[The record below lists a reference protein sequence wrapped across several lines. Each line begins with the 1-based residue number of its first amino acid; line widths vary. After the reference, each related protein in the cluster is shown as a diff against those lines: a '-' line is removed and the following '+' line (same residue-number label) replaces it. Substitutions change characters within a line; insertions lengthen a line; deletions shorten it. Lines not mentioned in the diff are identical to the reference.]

1 VSGGPDRVM
10 DRARYEQYAAAF
22 NARDYDR
29 VFDFYVEQPQIS
41 FFGVHIRSRA
51 DLKRF
56 YAFLHS
62 YLVETIRVEKFA
74 ASTELVAVEASVR
87 VEGIRDLDRATLE
100 VHGYGGLHPLRAGEV
115 QEMRQYIHYH
125 LQDGRFVSV
134 GCAMPLP

>member
-1 VSGGPDRVM
+1 M

-29 VFDFYVEQPQIS
+29 VFDFYVEHPTID

-56 YAFLHS
+56 YAFLHT
-62 YLVETIRVEKFA
+62 YVRETVRVEKFA
-74 ASTELVAVEASVR
+74 ASEELVALEAIVR

-100 VHGYGGLHPLRAGEV
+100 AHGYGGLQPIRAGEV

-125 LQDGRFVSV
+125 LRDGRIVGV
-134 GCAMPLP
+134 GCAIPVP

>member
-1 VSGGPDRVM
+1 MSGGPGPVM

-56 YAFLHS
+56 YTFLHS

-74 ASTELVAVEASVR
+74 ASAELVAVEGIVR

-100 VHGYGGLHPLRAGEV
+100 AHGYGGLHPIRAGEV

>member
-1 VSGGPDRVM
+1 M

-29 VFDFYVEQPQIS
+29 VFDFYVEHPTID

-56 YAFLHS
+56 YGFLHT
-62 YLVETIRVEKFA
+62 YVRETVRVEKFA
-74 ASTELVAVEASVR
+74 ASEELVALEAIVR

-100 VHGYGGLHPLRAGEV
+100 AHGYGGLQPIRAGEV
-115 QEMRQYIHYH
+115 QEMRQYIHYY
-125 LQDGRFVSV
+125 LQGERFTGV
-134 GCAMPLP
+134 GCAIPVA

>member
-1 VSGGPDRVM
+1 M
-10 DRARYEQYAAAF
+10 DRARYEAYVAAF

-29 VFDFYVEQPQIS
+29 VFDFYVEHPDIS

-56 YAFLHS
+56 YTFLHS
-62 YLVETIRVEKFA
+62 YLVESIRVERFA
-74 ASTELVAVEASVR
+74 ASAELLAIEAIVR

-100 VHGYGGLHPLRAGEV
+100 AHGYGGLHPIRAGEV

-125 LQDGRFVSV
+125 LQDGRFAGV
-134 GCAMPLP
+134 GCAMPLS